1 MEFIP
6 SKCKILY
13 ISTKHDPP
21 KSKYTFFVTELDQV
35 ESISYVGVTVNSK
48 LKWFQHIA
56 SISTDATKNL
66 GLTRRNLWNCPKNV
80 KESSYF
86 SIVGPKLE
94 YVSASW
100 DPHSRKT
107 CVHYKEFKERQHVF
121 VSRISTYRLGLQIC
135 LEN

>member
-13 ISTKHDPP
+13 ISAKQDPP

-56 SISTDATKNL
+56 SISTNATKAL
-66 GLTRRNLWNCPKNV
+66 GLIRRDLWNCPKNV
-80 KESSYF
+80 KEYSYF
-86 SIVGPKLE
+86 AIVGPKLE

-100 DPHSRKT
+100 DPHSRTT
-107 CVHYKEFKERQHVF
+107 CTHYKEFKERQHVF
-121 VSRISTYRLGLQIC
+121 ASRISTYRLGLQIC